1 VRGLAVQSKDA
12 GDRTETVVRRFVA
25 LAEEGE
31 ERSRQIEGQLAEIV
45 GAVSEVSRISETI
58 ATSISEQQRDMEAV
72 DGSLNQ
78 ITDVMQQ
85 NTEAAK
91 ASSDASDML
100 ASQTATL
107 HALLGKFRLEER
119 ERAVERAAERVA
131 A

>member
-58 ATSISEQQRDMEAV
+58 ATSMPR
-72 DGSLNQ
+72 
-78 ITDVMQQ
+78 
-85 NTEAAK
+85 
-91 ASSDASDML
+91 
-100 ASQTATL
+100 
-107 HALLGKFRLEER
+107 
-119 ERAVERAAERVA
+119 
-131 A
+131 